1 MSWEACCPDCPIQN
15 DPFPVSLRGRH
26 SVGAINKQTTQ
37 LKEKKM
43 TIRPNRRSTVLTA
56 IAVSVAALLF
66 SAAFCSG
73 AQARDKRPLVKILP
87 LFEAS
92 DVPAV
97 GPAEIPV
104 PASQFTGTVPTG
116 LPGAGLAQHP
126 MLYIGETDNTI
137 YIVNHGQVVWSYSTG
152 PGNELDDAWMLSNG
166 NILYTRMQY
175 VAEIT
180 PEKQV
185 VWRYDAPDGTQIH
198 TCQPIGL
205 NKVMF
210 VLNALPPHLEIVD
223 IKTGHVDVDHT
234 LPCKSLTDQSSVHG
248 QFRRARV
255 LANGH
260 YLVSF
265 LEMGQVIE
273 YDKNFNPVWTYLVK
287 SPWGAIRLKNG
298 NTLIT
303 DEQDVT
309 TLEVDPKGNT
319 VWSISKSDIPSQYWY
334 GETQNSTRLANGDTI
349 ICSRG
354 ENGPQLVEV
363 TRDKKVVWVLQDW
376 KDVGAATAVQVLD
389 EPGVPERP
397 GDLAL

>member
-1 MSWEACCPDCPIQN
+1 
-15 DPFPVSLRGRH
+15 
-26 SVGAINKQTTQ
+26 
-37 LKEKKM
+37 M
-43 TIRPNRRSTVLTA
+43 TVWPRFTHHAPLAA
-56 IAVSVAALLF
+56 IAVCATVCMISVTLCPAAE
-66 SAAFCSG
+66 AH
-73 AQARDKRPLVKILP
+73 DDRPCLKVLP
-87 LFEAS
+87 LFEAPN
-92 DVPAV
+92 VPIV

-104 PASQFTGTVPTG
+104 GPIQFTGTVPTG
-116 LPGAGLAQHP
+116 LPGNGLAQHP
-126 MLYIGETDNTI
+126 MLYIGEMNNTI
-137 YIVNHGQVVWSYSTG
+137 YVIDHGKVVWSYSTG

-166 NILYTRMQY
+166 NVLYTRMQY

-198 TCQPIGL
+198 TCQPLGL

-210 VLNALPPHLEIVD
+210 VLNALPPHLEVVD

-234 LPCKSLTDQSSVHG
+234 LPCKSLTDESSVHG

-265 LEMGQVIE
+265 LEMNQVIE

-309 TLEVDPKGNT
+309 SLEVDPKGNT
-319 VWSISKSDIPSQYWY
+319 VWSVSKADIPNQFWY
-334 GETQNSTRLANGDTI
+334 GETQNCARLSNGNTI

-354 ENGPQLVEV
+354 ENGPQVVEV
-363 TRDKKVVWVLQDW
+363 TPGKKVVWVLQDW
-376 KDVGAATAVQVLD
+376 KDVGPATAIQVLD
-389 EPGVPERP
+389 EPGTPEKP
-397 GDLAL
+397 GQLQL